1 MEPPELQR
9 AKIAQY
15 LLFNEYMLQY
25 LIKLETFFPP
35 DPPAGRKMEGDSL
48 WKTSISCV
56 RSRRAERKNRPPT
69 TSTHCCRTSKA
80 FSARP
85 TPTSQRKP
93 RRSRTRKTPSP
104 SRPTTC
110 RSTTANSTARKS
122 PASPEIPLTCYEQS
136 KPAYQRARR
145 AEYER
150 VREQERLARAER
162 QQALSRDDTSR
173 VRQARTG
180 KKHEK
185 LRKNAAEYAEW
196 LYSQGLSAEEQQ
208 ARQEQEEALAAP
220 AGRGRKKQEKPK
232 RHTGLRILAVLV
244 LLLAILTA
252 AFHFLIASQPEA
264 ENALSARKPGTST
277 ILVAGTDEG
286 GYRTDSMMLVNVD
299 RTEKTIS
306 LVSIPRDTLIYCEYS
321 VPKINSAY
329 GWAGGGEQGMQ
340 ELLLRVSEIIGFTP
354 DGYIVVDLSIFRQLV
369 DLMGGVT
376 FDVPVDMH
384 YSDPTQDL
392 SIDLQA
398 GKQHLN
404 GEQAMQ
410 VARFRSGYATAD
422 LGRIEVQRA
431 LVSAAIRQW
440 VSPKGAIHLPQAVK
454 LVADHTNTD
463 LSTRNLLWLA
473 ESFLL
478 CSRSDIRSA
487 TLPGYAA
494 NFSSG
499 SYYVLDAAGVAD
511 IVNQYLNPYE
521 KGVEA
526 VDLFIRNG

>member
-1 MEPPELQR
+1 MEDLNQLRPEQESGAKKPAPDDVDALLQDVKSLLGETD
-9 AKIAQY
+9 ADIAA
-15 LLFNEYMLQY
+15 EAPA
-25 LIKLETFFPP
+25 EP
-35 DPPAGRKMEGDSL
+35 DAEDSEPITADDVQIDYG
-48 WKTSISCV
+48 KFYGP
-56 RSRRAERKNRPPT
+56 EEPGQ
-69 TSTHCCRTSKA
+69 SK
-80 FSARP
+80 
-85 TPTSQRKP
+85 
-93 RRSRTRKTPSP
+93 
-104 SRPTTC
+104 
-110 RSTTANSTARKS
+110 
-122 PASPEIPLTCYEQS
+122 IPLTYYEQS

-185 LRKNAAEYAEW
+185 PRKNAAEYAEW

-321 VPKINSAY
+321 VP
-329 GWAGGGEQGMQ
+329 
-340 ELLLRVSEIIGFTP
+340 
-354 DGYIVVDLSIFRQLV
+354 
-369 DLMGGVT
+369 
-376 FDVPVDMH
+376 
-384 YSDPTQDL
+384 
-392 SIDLQA
+392 
-398 GKQHLN
+398 
-404 GEQAMQ
+404 
-410 VARFRSGYATAD
+410 
-422 LGRIEVQRA
+422 
-431 LVSAAIRQW
+431 
-440 VSPKGAIHLPQAVK
+440 
-454 LVADHTNTD
+454 
-463 LSTRNLLWLA
+463 
-473 ESFLL
+473 
-478 CSRSDIRSA
+478 
-487 TLPGYAA
+487 
-494 NFSSG
+494 
-499 SYYVLDAAGVAD
+499 
-511 IVNQYLNPYE
+511 
-521 KGVEA
+521 
-526 VDLFIRNG
+526 

>member
-1 MEPPELQR
+1 MEDKYAAQPEQEIAPKTPDADDVDALLQDVKSLLGESDGETAELPPPED
-9 AKIAQY
+9 
-15 LLFNEYMLQY
+15 EPVP
-25 LIKLETFFPP
+25 E
-35 DPPAGRKMEGDSL
+35 DPGSEPL
-48 WKTSISCV
+48 N
-56 RSRRAERKNRPPT
+56 AEDVHIDYGK
-69 TSTHCCRTSKA
+69 
-80 FSARP
+80 FYG
-85 TPTSQRKP
+85 
-93 RRSRTRKTPSP
+93 
-104 SRPTTC
+104 
-110 RSTTANSTARKS
+110 
-122 PASPEIPLTCYEQS
+122 PEEQKEPEAPLTFYEQS

-150 VREQERLARAER
+150 IREQERLARAER
-162 QQALSRDDTSR
+162 QQAFEQERAAHMK
-173 VRQARTG
+173 Q
-180 KKHEK
+180 KKAAQKHA
-185 LRKNAAEYAEW
+185 NAHRSTAEYAEW
-196 LYSQGLSAEEQQ
+196 LYTQGLSDDERS
-208 ARQEQEEALAAP
+208 ARAEQEEKLAQP
-220 AGRGRKKQEKPK
+220 ESRRRRRPEKPK
-232 RHTGLRILAVLV
+232 RRHGLRIALVLV
-244 LLLAILTA
+244 LLLTIGA
-252 AFHFLIASQPEA
+252 AVFHFLIARAPQSEA
-264 ENALSARKPGTST
+264 ALSARKKGCAT

-286 GYRTDSMMLVNVD
+286 GYRTDSMLLLNID
-299 RTEKTIS
+299 RTEKAIH

-329 GWAGGGEQGMQ
+329 GWAGGGEAGMQ
-340 ELLLRVSEIIGFTP
+340 ELLLRVSEIIGFEP
-354 DGYIVVDLSIFRQLV
+354 DGYAVVDLSVFEQLV
-369 DLMGGVT
+369 DLMGGIT

-384 YSDPTQDL
+384 YSDPTQGL
-392 SIDLQA
+392 NIDLQA
-398 GKQHLN
+398 GTQRLN

-526 VDLFIRNG
+526 ADLFIRNG

>member
-1 MEPPELQR
+1 
-9 AKIAQY
+9 
-15 LLFNEYMLQY
+15 
-25 LIKLETFFPP
+25 
-35 DPPAGRKMEGDSL
+35 
-48 WKTSISCV
+48 
-56 RSRRAERKNRPPT
+56 
-69 TSTHCCRTSKA
+69 
-80 FSARP
+80 
-85 TPTSQRKP
+85 
-93 RRSRTRKTPSP
+93 
-104 SRPTTC
+104 
-110 RSTTANSTARKS
+110 
-122 PASPEIPLTCYEQS
+122 
-136 KPAYQRARR
+136 
-145 AEYER
+145 
-150 VREQERLARAER
+150 
-162 QQALSRDDTSR
+162 
-173 VRQARTG
+173 
-180 KKHEK
+180 
-185 LRKNAAEYAEW
+185 
-196 LYSQGLSAEEQQ
+196 
-208 ARQEQEEALAAP
+208 
-220 AGRGRKKQEKPK
+220 
-232 RHTGLRILAVLV
+232 
-244 LLLAILTA
+244 
-252 AFHFLIASQPEA
+252 
-264 ENALSARKPGTST
+264 
-277 ILVAGTDEG
+277 
-286 GYRTDSMMLVNVD
+286 
-299 RTEKTIS
+299 
-306 LVSIPRDTLIYCEYS
+306 
-321 VPKINSAY
+321 
-329 GWAGGGEQGMQ
+329 MQ

-354 DGYIVVDLSIFRQLV
+354 DGYVVVDLSIFRQLV

-384 YSDPTQDL
+384 YSDPTQNL

-454 LVADHTNTD
+454 LVADHTNTN

-478 CSRSDIRSA
+478 CSRSEINSA

-526 VDLFIRNG
+526 ADLFIRNG

>member
-1 MEPPELQR
+1 MEDKYSMQPGQEAEHKKPDAEDVDALLQDV
-9 AKIAQY
+9 KS
-15 LLFNEYMLQY
+15 LLG
-25 LIKLETFFPP
+25 ET
-35 DPPAGRKMEGDSL
+35 DNGA
-48 WKTSISCV
+48 
-56 RSRRAERKNRPPT
+56 AEQ
-69 TSTHCCRTSKA
+69 S
-80 FSARP
+80 
-85 TPTSQRKP
+85 
-93 RRSRTRKTPSP
+93 
-104 SRPTTC
+104 
-110 RSTTANSTARKS
+110 S
-122 PASPEIPLTCYEQS
+122 PAEEPEADGAEPMNAEDVHIDYGKFYGPEEQKEPEAPLTYYEQS

-150 VREQERLARAER
+150 AREQERLARAER
-162 QQALSRDDTSR
+162 QQAFEQERAAHMKR
-173 VRQARTG
+173 
-180 KKHEK
+180 KKAE
-185 LRKNAAEYAEW
+185 RKHAGAHRSTAEYAEW
-196 LYSQGLSAEEQQ
+196 LYTQGLSDDERS
-208 ARQEQEEALAAP
+208 ARAEQEEKLTQP
-220 AGRGRKKQEKPK
+220 EKRRRGKPEKPK
-232 RHTGLRILAVLV
+232 RRHGLRIVLALI
-244 LLLAILTA
+244 LLLALGLA
-252 AFHFLIASQPEA
+252 AFHFLIARAPQSEA
-264 ENALSARKPGTST
+264 ALSARKKGCAT
-277 ILVAGTDEG
+277 ILIAGTDEG
-286 GYRTDSMMLVNVD
+286 GYRTDSMLLLNVN
-299 RTEKTIS
+299 RTEKTIH
-306 LVSIPRDTLIYCEYS
+306 LVSIPRDTLIFCEYS

-384 YSDPTQDL
+384 YSDPTQNL

-422 LGRIEVQRA
+422 LGRIEVQRS

-454 LVADHTNTD
+454 LIADHTNTD

-526 VDLFIRNG
+526 ADLFIRNG

>member
-1 MEPPELQR
+1 MEDKYAAQPEQEIAPKTPDADDVDALLQDVKSLLGESDGETAELPPPED
-9 AKIAQY
+9 
-15 LLFNEYMLQY
+15 EPVP
-25 LIKLETFFPP
+25 E
-35 DPPAGRKMEGDSL
+35 DPGSEPL
-48 WKTSISCV
+48 N
-56 RSRRAERKNRPPT
+56 AEDVHIDYGK
-69 TSTHCCRTSKA
+69 
-80 FSARP
+80 FYG
-85 TPTSQRKP
+85 
-93 RRSRTRKTPSP
+93 
-104 SRPTTC
+104 
-110 RSTTANSTARKS
+110 
-122 PASPEIPLTCYEQS
+122 PEEQKEPEAPLTFYEQS

-150 VREQERLARAER
+150 IREQERLARAER
-162 QQALSRDDTSR
+162 QQAFEQERAAHMK
-173 VRQARTG
+173 Q
-180 KKHEK
+180 KKAAQKHA
-185 LRKNAAEYAEW
+185 NAHRSTAEYAEW
-196 LYSQGLSAEEQQ
+196 LYTQGLSDDERS
-208 ARQEQEEALAAP
+208 ARAEQEEKLAQP
-220 AGRGRKKQEKPK
+220 ESRRRRRPEKPK
-232 RHTGLRILAVLV
+232 RRHGLRIALVLV
-244 LLLAILTA
+244 LLLTIGA
-252 AFHFLIASQPEA
+252 AVFHFLIARAPQSEA
-264 ENALSARKPGTST
+264 ALSARKKGCAT

-286 GYRTDSMMLVNVD
+286 GYRTDSMLLLNIE
-299 RTEKTIS
+299 RTEKAIH

-329 GWAGGGEQGMQ
+329 GWAGGGEAGMQ
-340 ELLLRVSEIIGFTP
+340 ELLLRVSEIIGFEP
-354 DGYIVVDLSIFRQLV
+354 DGYAVVDLSVFEQLV
-369 DLMGGVT
+369 DLMGGIT

-384 YSDPTQDL
+384 YSDPTQGL
-392 SIDLQA
+392 NIDLQA
-398 GKQHLN
+398 GTQHLN

-463 LSTRNLLWLA
+463 LSARNLLWLA

-478 CSRSDIRSA
+478 CSRSEINSA

-526 VDLFIRNG
+526 ADLFIRNG

>member
-1 MEPPELQR
+1 MEDLNQLRPEQESGAKKPAPDDVDALLQDVKSLLGETD
-9 AKIAQY
+9 ADIAA
-15 LLFNEYMLQY
+15 EAPA
-25 LIKLETFFPP
+25 EP
-35 DPPAGRKMEGDSL
+35 DVED
-48 WKTSISCV
+48 
-56 RSRRAERKNRPPT
+56 AEPITADDVQIDYGKFYGPEEPGQ
-69 TSTHCCRTSKA
+69 SK
-80 FSARP
+80 
-85 TPTSQRKP
+85 
-93 RRSRTRKTPSP
+93 
-104 SRPTTC
+104 
-110 RSTTANSTARKS
+110 
-122 PASPEIPLTCYEQS
+122 IPLTYYEQS

-185 LRKNAAEYAEW
+185 PRKNAAEYAEW

-286 GYRTDSMMLVNVD
+286 GYRTDSMMLANVD

-392 SIDLQA
+392 HIDLQA

-404 GEQAMQ
+404 GQQAMQ

-431 LVSAAIRQW
+431 LVSVRYI
-440 VSPKGAIHLPQAVK
+440 
-454 LVADHTNTD
+454 
-463 LSTRNLLWLA
+463 LA
-473 ESFLL
+473 W
-478 CSRSDIRSA
+478 RA
-487 TLPGYAA
+487 
-494 NFSSG
+494 
-499 SYYVLDAAGVAD
+499 
-511 IVNQYLNPYE
+511 
-521 KGVEA
+521 
-526 VDLFIRNG
+526 

>member
-1 MEPPELQR
+1 
-9 AKIAQY
+9 
-15 LLFNEYMLQY
+15 
-25 LIKLETFFPP
+25 
-35 DPPAGRKMEGDSL
+35 
-48 WKTSISCV
+48 
-56 RSRRAERKNRPPT
+56 
-69 TSTHCCRTSKA
+69 
-80 FSARP
+80 
-85 TPTSQRKP
+85 
-93 RRSRTRKTPSP
+93 
-104 SRPTTC
+104 
-110 RSTTANSTARKS
+110 
-122 PASPEIPLTCYEQS
+122 
-136 KPAYQRARR
+136 
-145 AEYER
+145 
-150 VREQERLARAER
+150 
-162 QQALSRDDTSR
+162 
-173 VRQARTG
+173 
-180 KKHEK
+180 
-185 LRKNAAEYAEW
+185 
-196 LYSQGLSAEEQQ
+196 
-208 ARQEQEEALAAP
+208 
-220 AGRGRKKQEKPK
+220 
-232 RHTGLRILAVLV
+232 
-244 LLLAILTA
+244 
-252 AFHFLIASQPEA
+252 
-264 ENALSARKPGTST
+264 
-277 ILVAGTDEG
+277 
-286 GYRTDSMMLVNVD
+286 
-299 RTEKTIS
+299 
-306 LVSIPRDTLIYCEYS
+306 
-321 VPKINSAY
+321 
-329 GWAGGGEQGMQ
+329 MQ

-354 DGYIVVDLSIFRQLV
+354 DGYVVVDLSIFRQLV

-384 YSDPTQDL
+384 YSDPTQNL

-521 KGVEA
+521 KGVQA
-526 VDLFIRNG
+526 ADLFIRNG